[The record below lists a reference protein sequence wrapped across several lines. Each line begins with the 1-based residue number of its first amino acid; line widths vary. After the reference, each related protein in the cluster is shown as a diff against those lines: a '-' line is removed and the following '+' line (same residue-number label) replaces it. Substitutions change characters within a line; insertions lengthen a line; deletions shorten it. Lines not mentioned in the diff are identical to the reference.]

1 MAGLCNIDEA
11 VRLLQSG
18 QVVGLPTETVYGLGA
33 NALDTEAVAKVFE
46 AKNRP
51 SFDPLIVH
59 VADLDGVRSIAELT
73 PEAESLLLAFSPGP
87 LTVVLKKKSIVP
99 DLVTSGH
106 PTVAVRIP
114 AHPMMLQVLQQSGLF
129 IAAPSANPFGYTSPT
144 TAQHVL
150 AQLGERIGGVL
161 DGGPCKVGLEST
173 IVDFT
178 GESPK
183 VLRLGGM
190 DVAQLELVL
199 GELPV
204 QTSSS
209 TPHAPGMLSAHYN
222 PGAKIVLHDSIDDA
236 LSAASV
242 TNDNAVLLFGA
253 KDEAGYEHQ
262 YSLSTTKSYS
272 EAAQNLF
279 AMLRELGAKYP
290 EIHAVRLP
298 EEGLG
303 RAINDRLVRAAAT
316 R

>member
-114 AHPMMLQVLQQSGLF
+114 AHPMMLRVLQQSGLF

-150 AQLGERIGGVL
+150 AQLGECIGAVL
-161 DGGPCKVGLEST
+161 DGGPCTVGLEST

-222 PGAKIVLHDSIDDA
+222 PGAKIVLHDNVGDA
-236 LSAASV
+236 LRAASV
-242 TNDNAVLLFGA
+242 INDAAVLLFGPVD
-253 KDEAGYEHQ
+253 KAGYKHQ
-262 YSLSTTKSYS
+262 YSLSVSTSYT

-279 AMLRELGAKYP
+279 AMLRELGTKYP

-298 EEGLG
+298 EVGLG

>member
-11 VRLLQSG
+11 IHLLQSG

-33 NALDTEAVAKVFE
+33 NALDTMAVAKVYE

-59 VADLDGVRSIAELT
+59 VADLDGVRNIAELI
-73 PEAESLLLAFSPGP
+73 PDAESLLLAFSPGP
-87 LTVVLKKKSIVP
+87 ITVVLNKKPNVP

-114 AHPMMLQVLQQSGLF
+114 AHPMMLQVLKQSGLY
-129 IAAPSANPFGYTSPT
+129 IAAPSANPFGFTSPT

-190 DVAQLELVL
+190 DVDQLELVL
-199 GELPV
+199 GKLPV

-209 TPHAPGMLSAHYN
+209 TPQAPGMLSTHYN
-222 PGAKIVLHDSIDDA
+222 PGSKIVMHDSTDKA
-236 LSAASV
+236 LNAAETS
-242 TNDNAVLLFGA
+242 NDTAVLLFGPVDDA
-253 KDEAGYEHQ
+253 RYEHQ
-262 YSLSTTKSYS
+262 YTLSAAKSYR

-279 AMLRELGAKYP
+279 AVLRELGSKYP
-290 EIHAVRLP
+290 EIHVVRLP

>member
-11 VRLLQSG
+11 VYLLQSG

-33 NALDTEAVAKVFE
+33 NALDTKAVAKVFE

-59 VADLDGVRSIAELT
+59 VANLDGVRSIAELT

-114 AHPMMLQVLQQSGLF
+114 AHPMILQVLQQSGLF

-150 AQLGERIGGVL
+150 AQLGDRIGGVL

-178 GESPK
+178 GSSPK
-183 VLRLGGM
+183 ILRLGGM
-190 DVAQLELVL
+190 DLDQLELIL
-199 GELPV
+199 GKLPI
-204 QTSSS
+204 QRSSS

-222 PGAKIVLHDSIDDA
+222 PGAKIVLHESLDEA
-236 LSAASV
+236 L
-242 TNDNAVLLFGA
+242 NAVGLRNDRAVLFFGPV
-253 KDEAGYEHQ
+253 DEVGYEHK
-262 YSLSTTKSYS
+262 YSLSVSKSYS

-279 AMLRELGAKYP
+279 AMLRELGAKYT
-290 EIHAVRLP
+290 EIHVVRLP

-303 RAINDRLVRAAAT
+303 RAINDRLIRAAAT
-316 R
+316 G

>member
-11 VRLLQSG
+11 VRLLQAG
-18 QVVGLPTETVYGLGA
+18 EVVGLPTETVYGLGA
-33 NALDTEAVAKVFE
+33 NALDIKAVAKVFE

-59 VADLDGVRSIAELT
+59 VADLDGVRNIAELT
-73 PEAESLLLAFSPGP
+73 PESESLLLAFSPGP
-87 LTVVLKKKSIVP
+87 LTVVLKKKPIVP

-114 AHPMMLQVLQQSGLF
+114 SHPMMLQVLKQSGLF

-161 DGGPCKVGLEST
+161 DGGPCTVGLEST

-190 DVAQLELVL
+190 DVGQLELVL

-222 PGAKIVLHDSIDDA
+222 PGAKIVLHNTIDEAMRAVDV
-236 LSAASV
+236 S
-242 TNDNAVLLFGA
+242 NDNALLLFGPL
-253 KDEAGYEHQ
+253 DDVRYEHI

-279 AMLRELGAKYP
+279 AMLRELGSKYP
-290 EIHAVRLP
+290 QIHVVRLP

>member
-1 MAGLCNIDEA
+1 MPGLCNIEEA

-33 NALDTEAVAKVFE
+33 NALDTTAVAKVFE

-59 VADLDGVRSIAELT
+59 VADLDGVRSVAALT

-114 AHPMMLQVLQQSGLF
+114 AHPMMLKVLKQSDLF

-150 AQLGERIGGVL
+150 TQLGERIGGVL
-161 DGGPCKVGLEST
+161 DGGPCQVGLEST

-242 TNDNAVLLFGA
+242 TNETAVLLFGQVE
-253 KDEAGYEHQ
+253 EARYAHQ
-262 YSLSTTKSYS
+262 YSLSTSKSYS

-279 AMLRELGAKYP
+279 AMLRDLGAKYP

-298 EEGLG
+298 EQGLG

>member
-11 VRLLQSG
+11 VRLLQAG
-18 QVVGLPTETVYGLGA
+18 EVVGLPTETVYGLGA
-33 NALDTEAVAKVFE
+33 NALDIKAVAKVFE

-59 VADLDGVRSIAELT
+59 VADLDGVRNIAELT
-73 PEAESLLLAFSPGP
+73 PESESLLLAFSPGP
-87 LTVVLKKKSIVP
+87 LTVVLKKKPIVP

-114 AHPMMLQVLQQSGLF
+114 SHPMMLQVLKQSGLF
-129 IAAPSANPFGYTSPT
+129 VAAPSANPFGYTSPT

-161 DGGPCKVGLEST
+161 DGGPCTVGLEST

-190 DVAQLELVL
+190 DVGQLELVL

-222 PGAKIVLHDSIDDA
+222 PGAKIVLHNTIDEAMRAVDV
-236 LSAASV
+236 S
-242 TNDNAVLLFGA
+242 NDNALLLFGPL
-253 KDEAGYEHQ
+253 DDVRYEHI

-279 AMLRELGAKYP
+279 AMLRELGSKYP
-290 EIHAVRLP
+290 QIHVVRLP

>member
-11 VRLLQSG
+11 VCLLQSG

-33 NALDTEAVAKVFE
+33 NALDTKAVAKVFE

-73 PEAESLLLAFSPGP
+73 PEAEALLLAFSPGP
-87 LTVVLKKKSIVP
+87 ITVVLNKKSNVP

-114 AHPMMLQVLQQSGLF
+114 AHPMMLKVLKQSGLY
-129 IAAPSANPFGYTSPT
+129 IAAPSANPFGFTSPT

-178 GESPK
+178 GESLK

-190 DVAQLELVL
+190 DVDQLELVL
-199 GELPV
+199 GKLPV

-209 TPHAPGMLSAHYN
+209 TPKAPGLLSAHYN
-222 PGAKIVLHDSIDDA
+222 PGSNIVFHDSKDKA
-236 LSAASV
+236 LNAAEASNH
-242 TNDNAVLLFGA
+242 TAVLLFGPVDNA
-253 KDEAGYEHQ
+253 RYEHQ
-262 YSLSTTKSYS
+262 YTLSAGKSYR

-290 EIHAVRLP
+290 EIHVVRLP

>member
-33 NALDTEAVAKVFE
+33 HALDTTAVAKVFE
-46 AKNRP
+46 VKNRP

-59 VADLDGVRSIAELT
+59 VADLDGVRCIAELT

-150 AQLGERIGGVL
+150 SQLGERIGGVL

-222 PGAKIVLHDSIDDA
+222 PGVKIVLHNSVGDA
-236 LSAASV
+236 LNAASV
-242 TNDNAVLLFGA
+242 TNDTAVLLFGSV
-253 KDEAGYEHQ
+253 DEAGYEHQ

-279 AMLRELGAKYP
+279 AMLRDLGAKYP

>member
-1 MAGLCNIDEA
+1 M
-11 VRLLQSG
+11 
-18 QVVGLPTETVYGLGA
+18 
-33 NALDTEAVAKVFE
+33 
-46 AKNRP
+46 
-51 SFDPLIVH
+51 
-59 VADLDGVRSIAELT
+59 
-73 PEAESLLLAFSPGP
+73 
-87 LTVVLKKKSIVP
+87 
-99 DLVTSGH
+99 
-106 PTVAVRIP
+106 
-114 AHPMMLQVLQQSGLF
+114 
-129 IAAPSANPFGYTSPT
+129 
-144 TAQHVL
+144 
-150 AQLGERIGGVL
+150 

-183 VLRLGGM
+183 ILRLGGI

-199 GELPV
+199 GKLPV

-242 TNDNAVLLFGA
+242 TSDTAVLIFGP

-279 AMLRELGAKYP
+279 AMLRELGAIYP

>member
-11 VRLLQSG
+11 LRLLQSG

-33 NALDTEAVAKVFE
+33 NALDTKAVAKVFE

-51 SFDPLIVH
+51 AFDPLIVH

-161 DGGPCKVGLEST
+161 DGGLCKVGLEST

-190 DVAQLELVL
+190 DVAQLELLL

-222 PGAKIVLHDSIDDA
+222 PGAKVVLHNSVGDA
-236 LSAASV
+236 LNAASD
-242 TNDNAVLLFGA
+242 TDDTAVLLF
-253 KDEAGYEHQ
+253 
-262 YSLSTTKSYS
+262 
-272 EAAQNLF
+272 
-279 AMLRELGAKYP
+279 
-290 EIHAVRLP
+290 
-298 EEGLG
+298 
-303 RAINDRLVRAAAT
+303 
-316 R
+316 

>member
-18 QVVGLPTETVYGLGA
+18 QIVGLPTETVYGLGA
-33 NALDTEAVAKVFE
+33 NALDTKAVAKVFE

-87 LTVVLKKKSIVP
+87 LTVVLKKKSIIP

-150 AQLGERIGGVL
+150 AQLQERIGAVL

-199 GELPV
+199 GDLPV

-222 PGAKIVLHDSIDDA
+222 PGAKIVLHNNVGDA
-236 LSAASV
+236 LNAAHITYNS
-242 TNDNAVLLFGA
+242 AVLLFGPV
-253 KDEAGYEHQ
+253 DEAGYEHQ
-262 YSLSTTKSYS
+262 YSLSTAKSYS

-279 AMLRELGAKYP
+279 AMLRVLGAKYP
-290 EIHAVRLP
+290 EIHAIRLP

>member
-33 NALDTEAVAKVFE
+33 HALDTTAVAKVFE
-46 AKNRP
+46 VKNRP

-59 VADLDGVRSIAELT
+59 VADLDGVRCIAELT

-150 AQLGERIGGVL
+150 SQLGERIGGVL

-222 PGAKIVLHDSIDDA
+222 PGVKIVLHNSVGDA
-236 LSAASV
+236 LNAASV
-242 TNDNAVLLFGA
+242 TNDTAVLLFGSV
-253 KDEAGYEHQ
+253 DEAGYEHQ

-290 EIHAVRLP
+290 EIHVVRLP

-303 RAINDRLVRAAAT
+303 RAINDRLVRASAT

>member
-1 MAGLCNIDEA
+1 MTGLCNIDEA
-11 VRLLQSG
+11 VSLLQSG

-33 NALDTEAVAKVFE
+33 NALDTTAVAKVFE

-59 VADLDGVRSIAELT
+59 VANLDGVRSIAELT

-150 AQLGERIGGVL
+150 AQLGDRIGGVL
-161 DGGPCKVGLEST
+161 DGGPCTVGLEST

-178 GESPK
+178 KPSPK
-183 VLRLGGM
+183 ILRLGGM
-190 DVAQLELVL
+190 DLDQLELVL
-199 GELPV
+199 GKLPI

-222 PGAKIVLHDSIDDA
+222 PGAKIVLHETLNEA
-236 LSAASV
+236 VNAAGLR
-242 TNDNAVLLFGA
+242 NDRAVLLFGPV
-253 KDEAGYEHQ
+253 DDVGYEHK
-262 YSLSTTKSYS
+262 YSLSASKNYT

-290 EIHAVRLP
+290 EIHVVRLP
-298 EEGLG
+298 EKGLG

-316 R
+316 G

>member
-18 QVVGLPTETVYGLGA
+18 ETVGLPTETVYGLGA
-33 NALDTEAVAKVFE
+33 NALDATAVAKVFE

-114 AHPMMLQVLQQSGLF
+114 AHPMMLQVLKQSGLF

-144 TAQHVL
+144 TAEHVL

-161 DGGPCKVGLEST
+161 DGGPCTVGLEST

-178 GESPK
+178 GQSPK

-222 PGAKIVLHDSIDDA
+222 PGAKIVLHDTHEEA
-236 LSAASV
+236 VSAASV
-242 TNDNAVLLFGA
+242 TNDSAVLLFGQVE
-253 KDEAGYEHQ
+253 DVRYNHQ
-262 YSLSTTKSYS
+262 YSLSVSESYG
-272 EAAQNLF
+272 EAAKNLF
-279 AMLRELGAKYP
+279 AMLRELGAKYA

>member
-18 QVVGLPTETVYGLGA
+18 QIVGLPTETVYGLGA
-33 NALDTEAVAKVFE
+33 NALDTKAVAKVFE

-59 VADLDGVRSIAELT
+59 IADLDGVRSIAELT

-114 AHPMMLQVLQQSGLF
+114 AHHMMLQVLQQSGLF

-183 VLRLGGM
+183 VLRLGGV

-222 PGAKIVLHDSIDDA
+222 PGAKIVLHDNVGDA
-236 LSAASV
+236 LRTACV
-242 TNDNAVLLFGA
+242 MNDAAVLLFGPVD
-253 KDEAGYEHQ
+253 KAGYEHQ
-262 YSLSTTKSYS
+262 YSLSVSTSYV

-298 EEGLG
+298 EVGLG
-303 RAINDRLVRAAAT
+303 SAINDRLVRAAAT

>member
-11 VRLLQSG
+11 VRLLRSG

-33 NALDTEAVAKVFE
+33 NALDTKAVAKVFE

-59 VADLDGVRSIAELT
+59 VANLDGVRSIAELT

-129 IAAPSANPFGYTSPT
+129 LAAPSANPFGYTSPT

-150 AQLGERIGGVL
+150 AQLGKRIGGVL

-199 GELPV
+199 GKLSI

-222 PGAKIVLHDSIDDA
+222 PGAKIVLHETINEA
-236 LSAASV
+236 LNAV
-242 TNDNAVLLFGA
+242 GLRNDRAVLLFGPV
-253 KDEAGYEHQ
+253 DDVGYEHQ
-262 YSLSTTKSYS
+262 YSLSASKNYT
-272 EAAQNLF
+272 EAARNLF
-279 AMLRELGAKYP
+279 AMLRELGGKYP
-290 EIHAVRLP
+290 EIHVVRLP
-298 EEGLG
+298 EKGLG

-316 R
+316 G

>member
-11 VRLLQSG
+11 VRLLQTG

-33 NALDTEAVAKVFE
+33 NALDTTAVAKVFE

-161 DGGPCKVGLEST
+161 DGGPCNVGLEST

-178 GESPK
+178 GGTPK

-222 PGAKIVLHDSIDDA
+222 PGAKIVLHANVGDA
-236 LSAASV
+236 LRAASV
-242 TNDNAVLLFGA
+242 TNDAAVLLFGPLE
-253 KDEAGYEHQ
+253 KSCYEHQ
-262 YSLSTTKSYS
+262 YSLSDSTSYT

-298 EEGLG
+298 EVGLG